1 MLFLDTLLP
10 QSLNVHLGVNVT
22 PEDGSNS
29 DGSAT
34 QVEPMSDNTI
44 GNTRSRGRR
53 SRRRKQKRNAVVSN
67 DVRTVINEADDGA
80 GREPACDA
88 KQMNY
93 TVDYPENAKKKS
105 PMRKSKSLDDDES
118 VKITEVNEISEEE
131 NAAQCSAVVSEVESD
146 LDWDTAEELIVED
159 EPPAQETASLSE
171 YTIDLGECSAQQ
183 PRLISPED
191 ELNLRNFLEGLDLV
205 KSPEECIKQPVFEK
219 SSSVDSIRER
229 RARKREAL
237 AQYFIPAYQNP
248 RYLDVI
254 NEENSDVS
262 DKEQSCDKSSTKNNS
277 ISIQRRMQSHF
288 CKPKSDVAILVPTKL
303 TEIPKQAQDVCS
315 TSVVETSSGAEIVYL
330 QDTSSSGTPSE
341 SEMSLVDGDEG
352 DDESSRLETIEDN
365 PETPTVQNSEEQQ
378 ISESKNNNVN
388 TPPSSQLTPPPT
400 PGSLSP
406 KGENKSFNAEMIAF
420 TQKALNYISGKSE
433 DNLNSI
439 LTDDRFEQL
448 PDEIRNKLQ
457 NLSSEKE
464 TLDAEP
470 TKTISV
476 AALSPPPVPSRSSSV
491 SSNGS
496 SSRATSLCTARY
508 NPSNSSL
515 VDIASIVKDE
525 GLLKEDYFNQ
535 PFTLRE
541 LCVSFLLTLPFGRDV
556 LQELA
561 EVSRDLELYTSC
573 NYTNIKAKVLP
584 AFMEKQE
591 TSINALSD
599 IPAKAYGEKKDW
611 VGLPTEEDP
620 RTLLCLSPKQRNHL
634 DSTRSVPDEAGKL
647 LKLHENFLQR
657 RAYHEDIK
665 SIESGAKENIEIKFI
680 SNRNSRK
687 KEGEGDSFL
696 YYEGNNDTEDS
707 ERAIE
712 KSTTLPRTRHV
723 NNLASARLQARNLNE
738 WLQLAR
744 GKSTSDT
751 HLNVQVPR
759 NNHIAPNIHNT
770 PRADLKRRSSLPNEL
785 YQRQLQDILEK
796 EREIQRELERLED
809 EKRKLQAEMAEEQTK
824 RFVPEEYS
832 ISKKGDIAVFNEK
845 HERPTSIS
853 AAPTEIFR
861 QQMYE
866 EYMEQIAARQER
878 KHNKVIK
885 LSTHTNT
892 HQNDDEENT
901 TSCEVIHIPGI
912 EDEFMDEVK
921 KRKLGGT
928 VEEKQETRK
937 SSGPDDE
944 EEAPVLVLDGD
955 SISGPSKLPKHL
967 REFVDITRQAASDD
981 ECLSNDEGESNTDAF
996 VCVVFVPLASM
1007 SINTQRYLLNP
1018 KQTSVNLRASEG

>member
-1 MLFLDTLLP
+1 MLFLETLLP
-10 QSLNVHLGVNVT
+10 ESLNVHLGVNVT
-22 PEDGSNS
+22 PEDCSNT
-29 DGSAT
+29 DDSAT

-53 SRRRKQKRNAVVSN
+53 SRRRKQKRNAVVLN
-67 DVRTVINEADDGA
+67 DVRPVSEADDGA
-80 GREPACDA
+80 DREPARDV

-105 PMRKSKSLDDDES
+105 PMRKSKSLDDEES

-131 NAAQCSAVVSEVESD
+131 NATQCSAVVSEVESD

-159 EPPAQETASLSE
+159 DLPTQETASLSE

-205 KSPEECIKQPVFEK
+205 KSPEECTKQPVFEK
-219 SSSVDSIRER
+219 SSVDSIREK
-229 RARKREAL
+229 RAKKREAL

-262 DKEQSCDKSSTKNNS
+262 DKEQSCDKSSTKNS
-277 ISIQRRMQSHF
+277 SFSIQRRMQSHF

-303 TEIPKQAQDVCS
+303 SEIPKQTQDVCS
-315 TSVVETSSGAEIVYL
+315 TSIVETSSGAEIVYL

-341 SEMSLVDGDEG
+341 SEMSLMDGDDG
-352 DDESSRLETIEDN
+352 DDESSKLETIEDN
-365 PETPTVQNSEEQQ
+365 PDSPSLQCSEHQEINETKDSCANM
-378 ISESKNNNVN
+378 
-388 TPPSSQLTPPPT
+388 PPSSQLTPPPT
-400 PGSLSP
+400 PGNLSP
-406 KGENKSFNAEMIAF
+406 KAENKSFNAEMIAF
-420 TQKALNYISGKSE
+420 TQRALNYISGKDE
-433 DNLNSI
+433 GNLNSI
-439 LTDDRFEQL
+439 LTDARFEQL
-448 PDEIRNKLQ
+448 PDEIKNKLQ
-457 NLSSEKE
+457 SISLLQKE
-464 TLDAEP
+464 TLDEQP

-515 VDIASIVKDE
+515 SDIASLVKDE
-525 GLLKEDYFNQ
+525 GLLKDDYFYQ
-535 PFTLRE
+535 PVTLRE
-541 LCVSFLLTLPFGRDV
+541 LCVTFLLTLPFGRDV
-556 LQELA
+556 LHELA

-573 NYTNIKAKVLP
+573 KYTKAKTKVLP

-591 TSINALSD
+591 SSLNTFSD
-599 IPAKAYGEKKDW
+599 VPAKAHEEKKDW
-611 VGLPTEEDP
+611 VGLPTDEDP
-620 RTLLCLSPKQRNHL
+620 RTLLCLSPKQRSHL
-634 DSTRSVPDEAGKL
+634 DGTRNVPDEAGKL

-665 SIESGAKENIEIKFI
+665 TTECGAKENIEIKFI
-680 SNRNSRK
+680 SNRHSNAQ
-687 KEGEGDSFL
+687 KEGDDIFL
-696 YYEGNNDTEDS
+696 YYEDNNKPESHQKVTE
-707 ERAIE
+707 R
-712 KSTTLPRTRHV
+712 STTLPRTMHV

-759 NNHIAPNIHNT
+759 NNHIAANIHNT
-770 PRADLKRRSSLPNEL
+770 PRADQKRRSSLPNEL

-809 EKRKLQAEMAEEQTK
+809 EKRKLQAEMAEENTK
-824 RFVPEEYS
+824 RFVPEEYN

-845 HERPTSIS
+845 HERPTSMP

-885 LSTHTNT
+885 LSTHTNP
-892 HQNDDEENT
+892 HQNDDQESSTN
-901 TSCEVIHIPGI
+901 CEVIHVPGI

-928 VEEKQETRK
+928 AEEKEETRK

-944 EEAPVLVLDGD
+944 DEAPVLVLDGD
-955 SISGPSKLPKHL
+955 AISGPSKLPKHL
-967 REFVDITRQAASDD
+967 REFVDITRQTASDD

-996 VCVVFVPLASM
+996 VCVVFVLLASM
-1007 SINTQRYLLNP
+1007 SINTR
-1018 KQTSVNLRASEG
+1018 R

>member
-1 MLFLDTLLP
+1 MLFSETLLP
-10 QSLNVHLGVNVT
+10 ENLNVHLGVNVT
-22 PEDGSNS
+22 PEDGSNT

-67 DVRTVINEADDGA
+67 DVRPASEADDGA
-80 GREPACDA
+80 EREPACDV

-93 TVDYPENAKKKS
+93 RVDYPENAKKKS
-105 PMRKSKSLDDDES
+105 PIRKSKSLDDDEP
-118 VKITEVNEISEEE
+118 VKITEVHEISEEE

-159 EPPAQETASLSE
+159 ELPTQETASLSE

-205 KSPEECIKQPVFEK
+205 KSPEECINQPIFEK
-219 SSSVDSIRER
+219 SSVDSIRER
-229 RARKREAL
+229 RAKKREAL

-248 RYLDVI
+248 RFLDVI

-262 DKEQSCDKSSTKNNS
+262 DKEQSCDKTSTKTNT

-303 TEIPKQAQDVCS
+303 TEIPKQTQDVCS
-315 TSVVETSSGAEIVYL
+315 TSIVETSSGAEIVYL
-330 QDTSSSGTPSE
+330 QDTSSSGTPSD
-341 SEMSLVDGDEG
+341 SEMSLADGDDG
-352 DDESSRLETIEDN
+352 DDESSKLETIEDN
-365 PETPTVQNSEEQQ
+365 PNTPSAQNSGHQEA
-378 ISESKNNNVN
+378 SETSDSYANM
-388 TPPSSQLTPPPT
+388 TPSSQLTPPPT

-406 KGENKSFNAEMIAF
+406 KGENKSFNEEMIAF
-420 TQKALNYISGKSE
+420 TQKALNYISGKDEGDLS
-433 DNLNSI
+433 SI
-439 LTDDRFEQL
+439 FTDDRFEQL
-448 PDEIRNKLQ
+448 PDEIKNKLQ
-457 NLSSEKE
+457 NMSVLHTEILNE
-464 TLDAEP
+464 QP

-515 VDIASIVKDE
+515 ADIASLVKDE
-525 GLLKEDYFNQ
+525 GLLKDDYCYQ
-535 PFTLRE
+535 PLALRE
-541 LCVSFLLTLPFGRDV
+541 LCVTFLLTLPFGKDI

-573 NYTNIKAKVLP
+573 KYTKVKTKVLP

-591 TSINALSD
+591 SSLNTFSD
-599 IPAKAYGEKKDW
+599 VPAKAYEEKKDW
-611 VGLPTEEDP
+611 VGLPTDEDP

-634 DSTRSVPDEAGKL
+634 DGTKSVPDEAGKL

-665 SIESGAKENIEIKFI
+665 TTECGARENLEIKFI
-680 SNRNSRK
+680 NNRNS
-687 KEGEGDSFL
+687 KEGESDSFL
-696 YYEGNNDTEDS
+696 YYEDNNKTENHERVS
-707 ERAIE
+707 ER
-712 KSTTLPRTRHV
+712 STTLPRTRNV

-770 PRADLKRRSSLPNEL
+770 PRADQKRRSSLPNEL

-809 EKRKLQAEMAEEQTK
+809 EKRKLQAEMAEEHTK

-845 HERPTSIS
+845 HERPTSMP

-866 EYMEQIAARQER
+866 EYMEQFAARQER

-892 HQNDDEENT
+892 HQNDDQET
-901 TSCEVIHIPGI
+901 TTNCEVIHIPGI

-928 VEEKQETRK
+928 VEEKEETRK

-944 EEAPVLVLDGD
+944 DEAPVLVLDGD

-967 REFVDITRQAASDD
+967 REFFDITRQAASDD
-981 ECLSNDEGESNTDAF
+981 DCISNDEGESNTDAF

-1007 SINTQRYLLNP
+1007 SINTR
-1018 KQTSVNLRASEG
+1018 R